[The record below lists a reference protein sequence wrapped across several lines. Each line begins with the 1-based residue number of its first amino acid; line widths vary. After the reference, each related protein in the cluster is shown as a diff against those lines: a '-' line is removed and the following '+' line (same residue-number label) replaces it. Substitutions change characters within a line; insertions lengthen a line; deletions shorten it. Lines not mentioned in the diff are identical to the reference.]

1 MQAAENGSQNHAEAQ
16 RAAKKRWSSQKH
28 CGSTGV
34 WNQTFE
40 DGEQV
45 AAGFSAIHRGKV
57 RPQAKYAVIYYHRK
71 EYAATV
77 SKFFEVSRSGHHRFV
92 GRLGRSEKDAALA
105 EKIFQQHNK
114 CIRIYGYCRM
124 WQSLK
129 SSAGFYHNSKIIL
142 RVMKQYDLLSE
153 IHRRKNWQQ
162 MGDNC
167 TNTITSL
174 TTSSFSC
181 TIFSDMVCYLL
192 SEWCLATSFYQSSA
206 NLVSFYPLFFL
217 RNLFYLI

>member
-1 MQAAENGSQNHAEAQ
+1 M
-16 RAAKKRWSSQKH
+16 
-28 CGSTGV
+28 
-34 WNQTFE
+34 
-40 DGEQV
+40 
-45 AAGFSAIHRGKV
+45 

-174 TTSSFSC
+174 SFQILLPSC
-181 TIFSDMVCYLL
+181 GAGRFHPRRHTDTARLAEDGCANPQCGHML
-192 SEWCLATSFYQSSA
+192 SSSA
-206 NLVSFYPLFFL
+206 H
-217 RNLFYLI
+217 